1 MIHKQLR
8 LICTKLLQNTSIA
21 NKMNFKFLLL
31 LFLLLPQMSLQA
43 QDSSILVI
51 DRLDQMKG
59 IGLRFA
65 SNINYFPRALQYNL
79 VPDAYTTGIF
89 GVYYSNYTP
98 RSGYEIGANV
108 VFKNGGEGFNLPVVM
123 TDFSPDQNVGFG
135 GIEMDLKVGPRFGSF
150 NPKIGYVLGYR
161 FYQEGFLRDGASGEL
176 NPWYLSLPLGISGI
190 WPTNFG
196 TVGVGGFYNVG
207 ILNVLRNPDPGAGFG
222 SFYDGGRHRYINFEI
237 IVTYG
242 VR

>member
-1 MIHKQLR
+1 MKARIVLSL
-8 LICTKLLQNTSIA
+8 LILLTSV
-21 NKMNFKFLLL
+21 
-31 LFLLLPQMSLQA
+31 SLNA
-43 QDSSILVI
+43 QDSTALDV
-51 DRLDQMKG
+51 DRFDEMRG

-79 VPDAYTTGIF
+79 VPDGFTTGIF

-98 RSGYEIGANV
+98 KSGYEIGGNI

-123 TDFSPDQNVGFG
+123 TDFSPDQSLGLG

-150 NPKIGYVLGYR
+150 NPKIGYILGYR
-161 FYQEGFLRDGASGEL
+161 FYQEGFLRDGATGEV
-176 NPWYLSLPLGISGI
+176 NPWYLMLPLGVSGI
-190 WPTNFG
+190 WATNFG

-207 ILNVLRNPDPGAGFG
+207 ILNVLKNPDPGAGSG
-222 SFYDGGRHRYINFEI
+222 SIYDGGRHRYINLEI

>member
-1 MIHKQLR
+1 MKARIVLSF
-8 LICTKLLQNTSIA
+8 LVLLTT
-21 NKMNFKFLLL
+21 L
-31 LFLLLPQMSLQA
+31 SLNA
-43 QDSSILVI
+43 QDSTDLEV
-51 DRLDQMKG
+51 DRFDEMRG
-59 IGLRFA
+59 IGLRFS

-79 VPDAYTTGIF
+79 VPDGFTTGIF

-98 RSGYEIGANV
+98 RSGYEIGGNI

-123 TDFSPDQNVGFG
+123 TDFSPDQNVGLG
-135 GIEMDLKVGPRFGSF
+135 SIEMDLKVGPRFGSF
-150 NPKIGYVLGYR
+150 NPKIGYILGYR
-161 FYQEGFLRDGASGEL
+161 FYQENFLRDGATGEV
-176 NPWYLSLPLGISGI
+176 NPWYLMLPLGVSGI

-207 ILNVLRNPDPGAGFG
+207 ILNVLRNPDPGAGTG
-222 SFYDGGRHRYINFEI
+222 SIYDGGRQRYINLEI